1 MCLSWLTEGELC
13 ALRASSVTPVETLDN
28 TWAEEVAQ
36 ACDPIF
42 TAADVGFVRQMQYA
56 DEQGS
61 QVDAL
66 LWEAEPQRFAA
77 RYPDSGIVE
86 TYGEQQW
93 PNVHCIDYWVNLDH
107 ANQRCRLSVEGWNL
121 PELWLDLRG
130 HGEWDGAAI
139 ADTFARI
146 LAVPSPRI

>member
-1 MCLSWLTEGELC
+1 MGTEDKC
-13 ALRASSVTPVETLDN
+13 WVAAVVE
-28 TWAEEVAQ
+28 

-42 TAADVGFVRQMQYA
+42 EAADVGFVRQLQYA
-56 DEQGS
+56 DEQQS

-66 LWEAEPQRFAA
+66 LWEADPRRFAQ

-93 PNVHCIDYWVNLDH
+93 PGVHCIDYWVYVDH
-107 ANQRCRLSVEGWNL
+107 ANHRCRLSAEGWSL

-130 HGEWDGAAI
+130 HGEADGAAI

-146 LAVPSPRI
+146 LAVPSPRV

>member
-1 MCLSWLTEGELC
+1 MGTGDKYWV
-13 ALRASSVTPVETLDN
+13 AAVVE
-28 TWAEEVAQ
+28 

-42 TAADVGFVRQMQYA
+42 EAADVGFVRQLQYA
-56 DEQGS
+56 DEQHS

-66 LWEAEPQRFAA
+66 LWEADPRRFAE

-93 PNVHCIDYWVNLDH
+93 PGVHCIDYWVYVDH
-107 ANQRCRLSVEGWNL
+107 AHQRCRLSAEGWNL

-130 HGEWDGAAI
+130 HGEADGAAI
-139 ADTFARI
+139 ADTFARV
-146 LAVPSPRI
+146 LAVPSPRA

>member
-1 MCLSWLTEGELC
+1 M
-13 ALRASSVTPVETLDN
+13 DKD
-28 TWAEEVAQ
+28 WAETIVE

-42 TAADVGFVRQMQYA
+42 EAADVGFVRQLQYA
-56 DEQGS
+56 DEQHT

-66 LWEAEPQRFAA
+66 LWEADPLRFAQ

-86 TYGEQQW
+86 TYGKQQW
-93 PNVHCIDYWVNLDH
+93 PSVHCIDYWVYVDH

-130 HGEWDGAAI
+130 HGEADGAVI